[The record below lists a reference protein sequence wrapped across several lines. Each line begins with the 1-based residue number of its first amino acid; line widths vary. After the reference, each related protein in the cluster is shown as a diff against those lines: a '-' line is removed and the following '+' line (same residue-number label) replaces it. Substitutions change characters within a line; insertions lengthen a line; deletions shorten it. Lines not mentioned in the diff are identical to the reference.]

1 MKPTSKTLSWAF
13 VIILLA
19 VGIFTGLG
27 VILMHKQPLV
37 LQGQAEATEI
47 RISGKLPGRIDTFF
61 VQEGD
66 WVHRGD
72 TLVVINSPEVHAKYQ
87 QVNAL
92 EQVAVQQNKKIDA
105 GTRRQIVATA
115 LQLWNKTKS
124 DLTLAQTTYNR
135 ILTLYKDSVIT
146 SQRKDEV
153 EAMYKA
159 AVAAERAAYEQYQM
173 AVDGAQKEDK
183 ASAASMVDAARSTVD
198 EVSALLV
205 DARLTAPEN
214 GQIAT
219 IFPKR
224 GELVAPGTPIMNLV
238 VMDDIHVVLNV
249 REDLMP
255 QFKMDETFVADVP
268 AIGKKNIEFKIYYIS
283 PLGSFATWKS
293 TKQTGSYDLRTF
305 EIHARPTQK
314 VVKFRKS
321 AKNLPKIAEK
331 MDQRMDESQTYSPFR
346 SVLLRE
352 WRRMTSRRLYFGV
365 CIVLPLFTLF
375 FMATIFGNG
384 QMENIPIGIV
394 DQDNT
399 ATSRTIVRN
408 ISAVPTFKVT
418 KHFVNEA
425 AARESVQKKEIYGYL
440 SIPPQFEQNAITGKN
455 ATLSY
460 YYHYALMSVG
470 GELMAAFETSLA
482 PVALSPVVMQA
493 MALGVEQDQI
503 TTFLLPVQAN
513 NHPIYNPSL
522 DYSVYLSQP
531 FFFVLFQVLILLITV
546 YAVGIEIKF
555 RTADDWLATAKGNIV
570 TAVLGKLLPYTIIY
584 ILIGWLANY
593 VMFGIL
599 HIPFQGSWWLMNI
612 MTVLFIIATQALGL
626 FLFSLFPAISL
637 VISVVSMVG
646 SLGAT
651 LSGVTFPVPNMYPLV
666 RDASNLFPV
675 RHFTEMMQTMLY
687 GGGGFIHLWPS
698 AVILCIFPLLALS
711 LLPHLKR
718 AIESHKYENIK

>member
-146 SQRKDEV
+146 SQIKDEV

-219 IFPKR
+219 IF
-224 GELVAPGTPIMNLV
+224 PGTPIMNLV

-314 VVKFRKS
+314 VDDLR
-321 AKNLPKIAEK
+321 PG
-331 MDQRMDESQTYSPFR
+331 M
-346 SVLLRE
+346 SVLL
-352 WRRMTSRRLYFGV
+352 
-365 CIVLPLFTLF
+365 TL
-375 FMATIFGNG
+375 
-384 QMENIPIGIV
+384 
-394 DQDNT
+394 D
-399 ATSRTIVRN
+399 
-408 ISAVPTFKVT
+408 
-418 KHFVNEA
+418 
-425 AARESVQKKEIYGYL
+425 
-440 SIPPQFEQNAITGKN
+440 
-455 ATLSY
+455 
-460 YYHYALMSVG
+460 
-470 GELMAAFETSLA
+470 
-482 PVALSPVVMQA
+482 
-493 MALGVEQDQI
+493 
-503 TTFLLPVQAN
+503 
-513 NHPIYNPSL
+513 
-522 DYSVYLSQP
+522 
-531 FFFVLFQVLILLITV
+531 
-546 YAVGIEIKF
+546 
-555 RTADDWLATAKGNIV
+555 
-570 TAVLGKLLPYTIIY
+570 
-584 ILIGWLANY
+584 
-593 VMFGIL
+593 
-599 HIPFQGSWWLMNI
+599 
-612 MTVLFIIATQALGL
+612 
-626 FLFSLFPAISL
+626 
-637 VISVVSMVG
+637 
-646 SLGAT
+646 
-651 LSGVTFPVPNMYPLV
+651 
-666 RDASNLFPV
+666 
-675 RHFTEMMQTMLY
+675 
-687 GGGGFIHLWPS
+687 
-698 AVILCIFPLLALS
+698 
-711 LLPHLKR
+711 
-718 AIESHKYENIK
+718 

>member
-27 VILMHKQPLV
+27 VILMHKQQLV

-66 WVHRGD
+66 WVHQGD
-72 TLVVINSPEVHAKYQ
+72 TLVVINSPEVYAKYQ

-135 ILTLYKDSVIT
+135 ILTLYKDSVVT

-205 DARLTAPEN
+205 DSRLTAPEN

-224 GELVAPGTPIMNLV
+224 GELVAPIMNLV

-255 QFKMDETFVADVP
+255 QFKMDGTFVADVP
-268 AIGKKNIEFKIYYIS
+268 AIGKENIEFKIYYIS

-314 VVKFRKS
+314 VDDLR
-321 AKNLPKIAEK
+321 PG
-331 MDQRMDESQTYSPFR
+331 M
-346 SVLLRE
+346 SVLL
-352 WRRMTSRRLYFGV
+352 
-365 CIVLPLFTLF
+365 TL
-375 FMATIFGNG
+375 
-384 QMENIPIGIV
+384 
-394 DQDNT
+394 D
-399 ATSRTIVRN
+399 
-408 ISAVPTFKVT
+408 
-418 KHFVNEA
+418 
-425 AARESVQKKEIYGYL
+425 
-440 SIPPQFEQNAITGKN
+440 
-455 ATLSY
+455 
-460 YYHYALMSVG
+460 
-470 GELMAAFETSLA
+470 
-482 PVALSPVVMQA
+482 
-493 MALGVEQDQI
+493 
-503 TTFLLPVQAN
+503 
-513 NHPIYNPSL
+513 
-522 DYSVYLSQP
+522 
-531 FFFVLFQVLILLITV
+531 
-546 YAVGIEIKF
+546 
-555 RTADDWLATAKGNIV
+555 
-570 TAVLGKLLPYTIIY
+570 
-584 ILIGWLANY
+584 
-593 VMFGIL
+593 
-599 HIPFQGSWWLMNI
+599 
-612 MTVLFIIATQALGL
+612 
-626 FLFSLFPAISL
+626 
-637 VISVVSMVG
+637 
-646 SLGAT
+646 
-651 LSGVTFPVPNMYPLV
+651 
-666 RDASNLFPV
+666 
-675 RHFTEMMQTMLY
+675 
-687 GGGGFIHLWPS
+687 
-698 AVILCIFPLLALS
+698 
-711 LLPHLKR
+711 
-718 AIESHKYENIK
+718 

>member
-72 TLVVINSPEVHAKYQ
+72 TLVVINSPEVHAKY
-87 QVNAL
+87 
-92 EQVAVQQNKKIDA
+92 QQNKKIDA

-314 VVKFRKS
+314 VDDLR
-321 AKNLPKIAEK
+321 PG
-331 MDQRMDESQTYSPFR
+331 M
-346 SVLLRE
+346 SVLL
-352 WRRMTSRRLYFGV
+352 
-365 CIVLPLFTLF
+365 TL
-375 FMATIFGNG
+375 
-384 QMENIPIGIV
+384 
-394 DQDNT
+394 D
-399 ATSRTIVRN
+399 
-408 ISAVPTFKVT
+408 
-418 KHFVNEA
+418 
-425 AARESVQKKEIYGYL
+425 
-440 SIPPQFEQNAITGKN
+440 
-455 ATLSY
+455 
-460 YYHYALMSVG
+460 
-470 GELMAAFETSLA
+470 
-482 PVALSPVVMQA
+482 
-493 MALGVEQDQI
+493 
-503 TTFLLPVQAN
+503 
-513 NHPIYNPSL
+513 
-522 DYSVYLSQP
+522 
-531 FFFVLFQVLILLITV
+531 
-546 YAVGIEIKF
+546 
-555 RTADDWLATAKGNIV
+555 
-570 TAVLGKLLPYTIIY
+570 
-584 ILIGWLANY
+584 
-593 VMFGIL
+593 
-599 HIPFQGSWWLMNI
+599 
-612 MTVLFIIATQALGL
+612 
-626 FLFSLFPAISL
+626 
-637 VISVVSMVG
+637 
-646 SLGAT
+646 
-651 LSGVTFPVPNMYPLV
+651 
-666 RDASNLFPV
+666 
-675 RHFTEMMQTMLY
+675 
-687 GGGGFIHLWPS
+687 
-698 AVILCIFPLLALS
+698 
-711 LLPHLKR
+711 
-718 AIESHKYENIK
+718 

>member
-238 VMDDIHVVLNV
+238 VVDDIHVVLNV

-268 AIGKKNIEFKIYYIS
+268 LSVKKY
-283 PLGSFATWKS
+283 
-293 TKQTGSYDLRTF
+293 
-305 EIHARPTQK
+305 
-314 VVKFRKS
+314 
-321 AKNLPKIAEK
+321 
-331 MDQRMDESQTYSPFR
+331 
-346 SVLLRE
+346 
-352 WRRMTSRRLYFGV
+352 
-365 CIVLPLFTLF
+365 
-375 FMATIFGNG
+375 
-384 QMENIPIGIV
+384 
-394 DQDNT
+394 
-399 ATSRTIVRN
+399 
-408 ISAVPTFKVT
+408 
-418 KHFVNEA
+418 
-425 AARESVQKKEIYGYL
+425 
-440 SIPPQFEQNAITGKN
+440 
-455 ATLSY
+455 
-460 YYHYALMSVG
+460 
-470 GELMAAFETSLA
+470 
-482 PVALSPVVMQA
+482 
-493 MALGVEQDQI
+493 
-503 TTFLLPVQAN
+503 
-513 NHPIYNPSL
+513 
-522 DYSVYLSQP
+522 
-531 FFFVLFQVLILLITV
+531 
-546 YAVGIEIKF
+546 
-555 RTADDWLATAKGNIV
+555 
-570 TAVLGKLLPYTIIY
+570 
-584 ILIGWLANY
+584 
-593 VMFGIL
+593 
-599 HIPFQGSWWLMNI
+599 
-612 MTVLFIIATQALGL
+612 
-626 FLFSLFPAISL
+626 
-637 VISVVSMVG
+637 
-646 SLGAT
+646 
-651 LSGVTFPVPNMYPLV
+651 
-666 RDASNLFPV
+666 
-675 RHFTEMMQTMLY
+675 
-687 GGGGFIHLWPS
+687 
-698 AVILCIFPLLALS
+698 
-711 LLPHLKR
+711 
-718 AIESHKYENIK
+718 

>member
-66 WVHRGD
+66 WVHQGD

-238 VMDDIHVVLNV
+238 VMDD
-249 REDLMP
+249 
-255 QFKMDETFVADVP
+255 TFVADVP

-314 VVKFRKS
+314 VDDLR
-321 AKNLPKIAEK
+321 PG
-331 MDQRMDESQTYSPFR
+331 M
-346 SVLLRE
+346 SVLL
-352 WRRMTSRRLYFGV
+352 
-365 CIVLPLFTLF
+365 TL
-375 FMATIFGNG
+375 
-384 QMENIPIGIV
+384 
-394 DQDNT
+394 D
-399 ATSRTIVRN
+399 
-408 ISAVPTFKVT
+408 
-418 KHFVNEA
+418 
-425 AARESVQKKEIYGYL
+425 
-440 SIPPQFEQNAITGKN
+440 
-455 ATLSY
+455 
-460 YYHYALMSVG
+460 
-470 GELMAAFETSLA
+470 
-482 PVALSPVVMQA
+482 
-493 MALGVEQDQI
+493 
-503 TTFLLPVQAN
+503 
-513 NHPIYNPSL
+513 
-522 DYSVYLSQP
+522 
-531 FFFVLFQVLILLITV
+531 
-546 YAVGIEIKF
+546 
-555 RTADDWLATAKGNIV
+555 
-570 TAVLGKLLPYTIIY
+570 
-584 ILIGWLANY
+584 
-593 VMFGIL
+593 
-599 HIPFQGSWWLMNI
+599 
-612 MTVLFIIATQALGL
+612 
-626 FLFSLFPAISL
+626 
-637 VISVVSMVG
+637 
-646 SLGAT
+646 
-651 LSGVTFPVPNMYPLV
+651 
-666 RDASNLFPV
+666 
-675 RHFTEMMQTMLY
+675 
-687 GGGGFIHLWPS
+687 
-698 AVILCIFPLLALS
+698 
-711 LLPHLKR
+711 
-718 AIESHKYENIK
+718 